1 MGLALT
7 WPRARQLVHFYQP
20 LELPSYDGIS
30 KTFTVNSD
38 IDAMLKK
45 VIALIPEEINPS
57 KTKIYD
63 IECINTLFNLYS
75 EFRQIIRRFNG
86 IYKRRN

>member
-1 MGLALT
+1 MNTLVQDHHSMGLALT

-38 IDAMLKK
+38 IDALLKK

-63 IECINTLFNLYS
+63 IKCI
-75 EFRQIIRRFNG
+75 II
-86 IYKRRN
+86 